1 MPITLP
7 NLDDRRYSD
16 LVNEARALIPTY
28 APVWTNHNP
37 SDPGITLIEM
47 FAYVTEMLIYRL
59 NRVTDT
65 NIFAFLKLIDGWDR
79 SLGPGGVVV
88 KTKEGSVTRT
98 SPSLTDDVRG
108 VVLELRTLDRAVT
121 TADFEELLLR
131 DFPGRVLRVRCV
143 ADRNI
148 ESEDP
153 TSVGVFKPGHISVI
167 VVPGP
172 GDQDKSNSAPKGAL
186 IPAAALIHEV
196 LLYLE
201 PRRLLT
207 TRVHVVGP
215 RYVSVGVQL
224 TLHLKPDSKADTVGP
239 RAVEALRKF
248 LDPIEGGR
256 DQTGWPFG
264 RNVYLSEIYELLDK
278 VNGVDHVQPS
288 VAQDTGA
295 LLDELVVQD
304 PLRLVRRAPGSEMIA
319 VDLFPDEL
327 VSASIDGYRLGDNEK
342 TVSIITSLAH

>member
-16 LVNEARALIPTY
+16 LVDEARALIPTY

-47 FAYVTEMLIYRL
+47 FAFVTEMLIYRL

-65 NIFAFLKLIDGWDR
+65 NVFAFLKLIDGWDR
-79 SLGPGGVVV
+79 RFGPGGVVV
-88 KTKEGSVTRT
+88 KTKDGGDTKT
-98 SPSLTDDVRG
+98 SPSLTDDVRS

-172 GDQDKSNSAPKGAL
+172 GDQETDSTPK
-186 IPAAALIHEV
+186 AALINEV

-201 PRRLLT
+201 PRSLLT

-215 RYVSVGVQL
+215 RYISVGVQL
-224 TLHLKPDSKADTVGP
+224 TLHLKPDSKAESVGP
-239 RAVEALRKF
+239 QAVEALRKF
-248 LDPIEGGR
+248 LDPIEGGT
-256 DQTGWPFG
+256 DKKGWPFG

-278 VNGVDHVQPS
+278 VTGVDHVQPS
-288 VAQDTGA
+288 VIQGTNN

-304 PLRLVRRAPGSEMIA
+304 QPSRLVKREQGGDLIG

-327 VSASIDGYRLGDNEK
+327 VRHSIDDYRPGANEK
-342 TVSIITSLAH
+342 TVSITTSLAQPA

>member
-7 NLDDRRYSD
+7 NLDDRRYAD
-16 LVNEARALIPTY
+16 LVDEARALIPTY

-37 SDPGITLIEM
+37 SDAGITLIEM

-88 KTKEGSVTRT
+88 KTKEGNVTRT

-143 ADRNI
+143 SDRNI

-153 TSVGVFKPGHISVI
+153 MSVGVFKPGHISVI

-172 GDQDKSNSAPKGAL
+172 DDKETDSTPK
-186 IPAAALIHEV
+186 AALINEV
-196 LLYLE
+196 LLYME

-207 TRVHVVGP
+207 TRVHVAGP

-224 TLHLKPDSKADTVGP
+224 TLHLKPDSEVDTVGP
-239 RAVEALRKF
+239 RAIEALRKF
-248 LDPIEGGR
+248 LDPIEGGS
-256 DQTGWPFG
+256 DKKVWPFG

-278 VNGVDHVQPS
+278 LNGVDHVQPT
-288 VAQDTGA
+288 VDQDTGT
-295 LLDELVVQD
+295 LRDELVVQD
-304 PLRLVRRAPGSEMIA
+304 PLRLVRRVDGGELIA

-327 VSASIDGYRLGDNEK
+327 VLSSKHDYKLGTNEK
-342 TVSIITSLAH
+342 TVSITTPLAQTK